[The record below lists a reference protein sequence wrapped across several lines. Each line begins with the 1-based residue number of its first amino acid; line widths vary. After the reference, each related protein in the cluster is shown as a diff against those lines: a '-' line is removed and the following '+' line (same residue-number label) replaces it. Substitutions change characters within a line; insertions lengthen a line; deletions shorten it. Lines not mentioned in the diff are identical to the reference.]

1 MIPIGTP
8 VGDPIEAES
17 IRQTFAGPH
26 RTQDLFL
33 GSVKDNIGHAEAAS
47 GVAAVLKIILMMQ
60 NRSIPPQANF
70 SVLNPRIPPLEQD
83 CMVISTQLQKWKSQ
97 KLAAVVNNYGAA
109 GSNAAILL
117 KEYNMPDVEIAGHD
131 RHSARICIP
140 EFPIFITANSVESL
154 RSYCIV
160 LKSTLARLQE
170 VGRNGA
176 ICNIA
181 YNLASKQNRAL
192 EYSWTSTT
200 SSLTDFADK
209 LQSASQGSQE
219 FTKMTTRL
227 RPVVLCFSGQT
238 GNKVTLSK
246 DLFDNSKILQTHLV

>member
-1 MIPIGTP
+1 M
-8 VGDPIEAES
+8 GDPIEAES
-17 IRQTFAGPH
+17 IRQTFGGTH
-26 RTQDLFL
+26 RAQDLFL

-47 GVAAVLKIILMMQ
+47 GVAAVLKTILMIQ

-83 CMVISTQLQKWKSQ
+83 RMAISTQSQKWESQ

-117 KEYNMPDVEIAGHD
+117 KEYPLPGGEIGEHD
-131 RHSARICIP
+131 QQSARSHIP
-140 EFPIFITANSVESL
+140 EFPIFISAKSVQSL
-154 RSYCIV
+154 RSYCVALRSTIE
-160 LKSTLARLQE
+160 KSQE
-170 VGRNGA
+170 VSGNDA
-176 ICNIA
+176 LSNIA

-200 SSLTDFADK
+200 SSLTDFAGQ
-209 LQSASQGSQE
+209 LQTASQGSQE
-219 FTKMTTRL
+219 FKKTATRL

-246 DLFDNSKILQTHLV
+246 DLFDNNKILQTYLV